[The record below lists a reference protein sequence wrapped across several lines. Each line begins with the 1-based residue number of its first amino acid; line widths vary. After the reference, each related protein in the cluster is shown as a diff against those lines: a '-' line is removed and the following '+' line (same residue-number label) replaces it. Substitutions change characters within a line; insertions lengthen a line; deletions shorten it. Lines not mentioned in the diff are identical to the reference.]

1 MVRAR
6 KNVKVGEEEK
16 SMLFN
21 TNFSIPTYLK
31 DEDKLEALVNIASV
45 LMILG
50 LWFGLS
56 FLVDQLFLPSPK
68 EIFVRSIDVYGDTI
82 LTDILTSL
90 TRTIIGFLL
99 GGSVGVLLGVTI
111 SWNKYLEWWFS
122 PIVEVLRPV
131 PVLALIPLFIVWFG
145 IGELGKILL
154 ISFGVFVRM
163 VVTTREAILNISS
176 VYLDAA
182 KTLGATK
189 KGEIFRSVIFP
200 AITPELI
207 GGLRVA
213 AAAAFG
219 YCAAAEFLGAQRG
232 LGYLIIRARRYLY
245 TFGVMFGILAFGALS
260 LLADRVI
267 RYIDRNINE
276 WAERT
281 ESSK

>member
-1 MVRAR
+1 MPFS
-6 KNVKVGEEEK
+6 N
-16 SMLFN
+16 S
-21 TNFSIPTYLK
+21 TSIPTYLK
-31 DEDKLEALVNIASV
+31 EEDKLETLVNVASV

-56 FLVDQLFLPSPK
+56 LLVDRLFLPSPK
-68 EIFVRSIDVYGDTI
+68 EIFVRSISVYGDTI
-82 LTDILTSL
+82 VTDILTSL

-99 GGSVGVLLGVTI
+99 GGMVGVLLGVAI

-122 PIVEVLRPV
+122 PVVEILRPV
-131 PVLALIPLFIVWFG
+131 PILALIPLFLVWFG

-163 VVTTREAILNISS
+163 VVTTREAILNIPS
-176 VYLDAA
+176 VYLNAA

-189 KGEIFRSVIFP
+189 KSEIYRSVIFP

-213 AAAAFG
+213 VAAAFG
-219 YCAAAEFLGAQRG
+219 YCAAAEFLGAQKG

-267 RYIDRNINE
+267 RYVDRNVNE

-281 ESSK
+281 ESSR